1 MSRNCQCWPR
11 ISELPLTESAKG
23 KQTLLLVEDDR
34 LVQNV
39 AIRVLERAGYS
50 VEHASSVREAASR
63 VESGLVPDL
72 LITDVMLPD
81 GNGREL
87 ADVLTE
93 VSPGVPVLFISGYP
107 DDVVAEFGLQ
117 GPASKFL
124 QKPFTPTALRDS
136 VAELLA
142 AKC

>member
-1 MSRNCQCWPR
+1 
-11 ISELPLTESAKG
+11 
-23 KQTLLLVEDDR
+23 
-34 LVQNV
+34 
-39 AIRVLERAGYS
+39 
-50 VEHASSVREAASR
+50 
-63 VESGLVPDL
+63 
-72 LITDVMLPD
+72 MLPD

-93 VSPGVPVLFISGYP
+93 ASPGVPVLFISGYP

-124 QKPFTPTALRDS
+124 QKPFTPTELRDV

-142 AKC
+142 AAD